1 MDINKIKRK
10 VSIIKK
16 IILITFISFVG
27 LSVIGYIYHPIITA
41 FLDILFIWGAHVRLK
56 KMGFR
61 MTYFKKKK

>member
-1 MDINKIKRK
+1 MDIDKIKKR

-16 IILITFISFVG
+16 IILITVISFVV
-27 LSVIGYIYHPIITA
+27 LSIIGYIYYPITTA

-61 MTYFKKKK
+61 MTYLKKKK